1 MMGLNRVLGTVL
13 LVISKYK
20 VCFVRYV
27 ADAVILTKR
36 LEAAIEDTKL
46 LQAALSDYKKKLT
59 ETEAKLSMKVSEGEN
74 VRYEL
79 NTCSKNLNEAQV
91 IVAKI
96 MFSTQMLSLSSNIIT
111 TNFNL

>member
-1 MMGLNRVLGTVL
+1 M
-13 LVISKYK
+13 
-20 VCFVRYV
+20 
-27 ADAVILTKR
+27 ILTKR

-46 LQAALSDYKKKLT
+46 LQAGLSDFKKKLT

-91 IVAKI
+91 IVAKL
-96 MFSTQMLSLSSNIIT
+96 MFSFIMLSLTLWVPQVDCTGSKMFLKIWIKDRDEGVEGMKG
-111 TNFNL
+111 